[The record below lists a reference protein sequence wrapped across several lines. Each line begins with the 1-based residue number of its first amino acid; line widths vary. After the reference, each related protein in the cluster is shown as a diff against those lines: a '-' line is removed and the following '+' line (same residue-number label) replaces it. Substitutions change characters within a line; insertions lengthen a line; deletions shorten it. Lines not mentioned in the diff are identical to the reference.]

1 MAEYLDPGDYI
12 QFSFLSP
19 YKQFYQK
26 QLSEFYKAVKVPN
39 SLKLLDYGCGPT
51 ISDKISAAPKV
62 SEIVLAEYT
71 EPNRAYVQKWLDK
84 DSAAFDWSPSFKHV
98 VQTLEGGTEEEAE
111 SRQDEVC
118 RKVKAVVSC
127 DITKDEFI
135 AKGYEGPYDII
146 QSCLCLDNPFRDL
159 DSYRGG
165 IRKLASL
172 LKNGGSLLLYSSL
185 VGNSEDQVEN
195 FYTVN
200 GKKVFNIALKKDFI
214 LKSLKDNG
222 FTVVCT
228 EQFKITPSEFSNT
241 EAFIFINACLK

>member
-1 MAEYLDPGDYI
+1 MAEYVDPGNFI
-12 QFSFLSP
+12 QYGFLNP
-19 YKQFYQK
+19 YKQQCYQK
-26 QLSEFYKAVKVPN
+26 QLSEFYKAIKVPN

-111 SRQDEVC
+111 SRRDEVR

-127 DITKDEFI
+127 DITKDQFI
-135 AKGYEGPYDII
+135 AKGYEGPYNII
-146 QSCLCLDNPFRDL
+146 QCSLCLESAYRDL

-172 LKNGGSLLLYSSL
+172 LNKGGSLLLYSTL
-185 VGNSEDQVEN
+185 RENSEEG

-200 GKKVFNIALKKDFI
+200 GKKVPDLALKKDFI
-214 LKSLKDNG
+214 LRALKDNG
-222 FTVVCT
+222 FTVVYT
-228 EQFKITPSEFSNT
+228 EQFEVTPSELSNT
-241 EAFIFINACLK
+241 EAFVFINACLK

>member
-71 EPNRAYVQKWLDK
+71 EPNRAYVQKWLEK
-84 DSAAFDWSPSFKHV
+84 DSAVFDHSPSFKHV
-98 VQTLEGGTEEEAE
+98 VQTMEGGTEEEAE
-111 SRQDEVC
+111 SRQDEVR

-146 QSCLCLDNPFRDL
+146 QCSLCLDNPFRDL
-159 DSYRGG
+159 DSYKGG
-165 IRKLASL
+165 LRKLASL
-172 LKNGGSLLLYSSL
+172 LNKGGSLLLYSTL
-185 VGNSEDQVEN
+185 RENSVEG

-200 GKKVFNIALKKDFI
+200 GRKIFNLALKKDFI
-214 LKSLKDNG
+214 LKALNDNG
-222 FTVVCT
+222 FTVVYT
-228 EQFKITPSEFSNT
+228 EQFEDTPSELSNN
-241 EAFIFINACLK
+241 EALIFINACLK

>member
-1 MAEYLDPGDYI
+1 MAEYVDPGDFI
-12 QFSFLSP
+12 QLNFLNP

-26 QLSEFYKAVKVPN
+26 QLSEFYKAIKVPN
-39 SLKLLDYGCGPT
+39 SLKLLDYGCGPI
-51 ISDKISAAPKV
+51 ISDKNSAAPKV

-84 DSAAFDWSPSFKHV
+84 DSAAFDWFPSFKHV

-111 SRQDEVC
+111 SRQDEVR

-146 QSCLCLDNPFRDL
+146 QSSLCLESAYRDL

-172 LKNGGSLLLYSSL
+172 LNKGGSLLLYSTL
-185 VGNSEDQVEN
+185 RENSDEG
-195 FYTVN
+195 FYTV
-200 GKKVFNIALKKDFI
+200 GGRKVFDVALKKDFI
-214 LKSLKDNG
+214 LKALKDNG
-222 FTVVCT
+222 FAVIDTQ
-228 EQFKITPSEFSNT
+228 QFEVIPSELHNKDGL
-241 EAFIFINACLK
+241 IFINACLK